1 MVYRWRCRHC
11 EFTVWSAN
19 REQTAEEIK
28 SHITDHYRNNI
39 SEDEFRIQWKCPYCD
54 TNQQSHDKS
63 EGLQSYRS
71 HLFSHCEPLL
81 ESGVHVADDV
91 DGTGEILVL
100 SPVESTGTDN
110 ARIHFLSPCDIVV
123 FVTTNPAKRIR
134 LLQEELAEWPAW
146 TVVLT
151 TKDDPLAGLSGIDLG
166 SVPLEI
172 VQLDKRVGL
181 DSLGK
186 TVSRVLEEQESAE
199 GKISFEFDI
208 LPEIINKF
216 DLQQVFKF
224 LHVLNARLEDAD
236 ALSHYY
242 FDPRTQ
248 SESSINVLDQ
258 VFDLKISADD
268 RIFTAESD

>member
-1 MVYRWRCRHC
+1 
-11 EFTVWSAN
+11 
-19 REQTAEEIK
+19 
-28 SHITDHYRNNI
+28 
-39 SEDEFRIQWKCPYCD
+39 
-54 TNQQSHDKS
+54 
-63 EGLQSYRS
+63 
-71 HLFSHCEPLL
+71 
-81 ESGVHVADDV
+81 
-91 DGTGEILVL
+91 
-100 SPVESTGTDN
+100 
-110 ARIHFLSPCDIVV
+110 VV

-151 TKDDPLAGLSGIDLG
+151 TEDDPLAGLSGIDLG

-172 VQLDKRVGL
+172 VQLDKRLGL

-208 LPEIINKF
+208 LSEIINKF